1 MVWWIAVALGVFAA
15 LINLPV
21 KRARHRA
28 AARAGWRMKLRPAL
42 AYAAAGAALLLV
54 FAAYLRPDL
63 VMTLANQ
70 LWACF

>member
-1 MVWWIAVALGVFAA
+1 MTLRRGAA
-15 LINLPV
+15 W
-21 KRARHRA
+21 A
-28 AARAGWRMKLRPAL
+28 AAAV
-42 AYAAAGAALLLV
+42 ALLLV